1 MYEMFGSHFFKYFK
15 KHGYD
20 KMIYTL
26 GQDLKKFIQNL
37 DSLHDYL
44 QIDNKSMVPPSF
56 SCNYEDSGEFIL
68 HYYSAR
74 AGLESWIKGMLT
86 TVAKEIFST
95 EIQLKVMDIDTDFPP
110 ESRYQTHVRILIS
123 FASHSSLAASLDDFV
138 QPCYPSKSLITVKSF
153 VRYFP
158 YHIIFDSLLFIKQ
171 SGAAIQSVCQT
182 LRFKDSV
189 VKLTEVCELVNPPVN
204 FSSHYIKRFLN
215 SSFTLRL
222 KRSIED
228 DCTESSLLI
237 KGKGWGGRCVS
248 RESSLLINGQMIFME
263 DTNLFLFVCSPRVMT
278 LSEMMEKNIFMSDLP
293 LYDVTRELLQVNQ
306 QRLAE
311 IEISKHMDEMTNE
324 MKKMTAELEDE
335 KKKTHTLLSQMLPSK
350 VAKQLLEGKRVAAGE
365 RTRDIPSVSPFC
377 WTAASGGAILT
388 SAEKYEICTI
398 LFSDIVTFTDIASQ
412 CTPMNIVDML
422 NNLYSLFDKATEV
435 NKVYKVETIGDAYM
449 VVGGVPE
456 RTDQHAHFVSE
467 QAMDMIEASCRVA
480 SPVTNLPLQIRV
492 GMHTG
497 PTVAGVVGDKMPRF
511 CLFGDTVNVASRM
524 ESHGVP
530 SRIHV
535 SPTTYKV
542 LTEKCA
548 DKGYKFEGRGEI
560 NIKGKGLMSTYF
572 LLGHAKRTLKAAPR
586 TPSLAKRSASAA
598 ASSGAVKVA
607 NGAAPSEGRHR
618 LSDPVFEKDE
628 TGTPPPE
635 SADPGHRQQAG
646 AANGLQFRKAPQ
658 TATCRL
664 L

>member
-237 KGKGWGGRCVS
+237 K
-248 RESSLLINGQMIFME
+248 GQMIFME

-572 LLGHAKRTLKAAPR
+572 LLGHAKRTLKAA
-586 TPSLAKRSASAA
+586 TPNPFAGKASGSASAA